1 MARAQLNGDG
11 NGLDRAEHIRG
22 SLLFVLI
29 FRKLEVEVVEP
40 QRDHQL
46 QHDLGESLSEADAD
60 PAKERTECKGCSL
73 ATVRLL
79 VPLAA
84 WIEPIRHKLHGIAPL
99 LWVPLKVRDIDN
111 ERVVFADLSATDSDI
126 PRHLRDLAD
135 RSCRVEAK

>member
-1 MARAQLNGDG
+1 MARAQLHGDRH
-11 NGLDRAEHIRG
+11 GLDRAEHVHG
-22 SLLFVLI
+22 SLLFVLF

-40 QRDHQL
+40 QRDHQF
-46 QHDLGESLSEADAD
+46 QHDLGKSLPEADAD
-60 PAKERTECKGCSL
+60 SAKERTECKGCSF

-84 WIEPIRHKLHGIAPL
+84 RIEPIRHKLHGIAPL
-99 LWVPLKVRDIDN
+99 LWVPLKVRDIYN

-135 RSCRVEAK
+135 SRCRVEAK